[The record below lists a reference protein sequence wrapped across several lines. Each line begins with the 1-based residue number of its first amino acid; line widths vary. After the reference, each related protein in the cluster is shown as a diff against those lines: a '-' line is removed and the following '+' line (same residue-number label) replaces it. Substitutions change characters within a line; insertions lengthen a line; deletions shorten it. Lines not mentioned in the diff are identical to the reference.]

1 MWFKPSST
9 FFTPVRSLT
18 KPNEKTY
25 NLVTGKVHDVPPKK
39 PEKYDVADS
48 QTVFTTSPQ
57 NTKSVP
63 SHTVNDP
70 SNNKQNTYIANAKKN
85 RASFLAYLAQNS
97 AELEIMGNTKI
108 KLGSMIELDIPKK
121 SNSDNEKGEPQIN
134 GKALVVA
141 IKHKIKPFGQE
152 PRYTMVLRVVKGS
165 YKEGGDENG

>member
-9 FFTPVRSLT
+9 FFTPVRSST
-18 KPNEKTY
+18 KPNERTY
-25 NLVTGKVHDVPPKK
+25 NLVTGKVHSVPPN
-39 PEKYDVADS
+39 ELSNYDLADKTNS
-48 QTVFTTSPQ
+48 IAPAD
-57 NTKSVP
+57 TKSVP

-70 SNNKQNTYIANAKKN
+70 SNNKQDTYVADAKKN
-85 RASFLAYLAQNS
+85 RAAFLAYLAQNS

-108 KLGSMIELDIPKK
+108 KLGAMIELDIPKK

-165 YKEGGDENG
+165 YKEGDTNG

>member
-9 FFTPVRSLT
+9 FFTPVRSST
-18 KPNEKTY
+18 KPNERTY
-25 NLVTGKVHDVPPKK
+25 NLVTGKVHSVPPK
-39 PEKYDVADS
+39 ELANYDLADK
-48 QTVFTTSPQ
+48 TGPIAPKD
-57 NTKSVP
+57 TKSVP

-70 SNNKQNTYIANAKKN
+70 SNNKQDTYVADAKKN
-85 RASFLAYLAQNS
+85 RGAFLAYLAQNS

-108 KLGSMIELDIPKK
+108 KLGSMIELNIPKK

-141 IKHKIKPFGQE
+141 IRHKIKPFGQE

-165 YKEGGDENG
+165 YKEGDTNG